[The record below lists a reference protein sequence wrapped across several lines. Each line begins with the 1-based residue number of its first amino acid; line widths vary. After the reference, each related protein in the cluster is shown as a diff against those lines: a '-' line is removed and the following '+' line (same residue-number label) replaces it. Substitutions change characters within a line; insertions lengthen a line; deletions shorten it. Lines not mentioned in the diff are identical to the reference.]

1 MSKAPPAKHWWGD
14 AKFWIGLYIL
24 VCLAAC
30 LQIVLYRFHISN
42 VTHSIYYTFRES
54 YFDLIGNQ
62 PLYPGA
68 SGSPYKYSPTFA
80 LLFAPFAVSSPFIG
94 VFLWSVVNA
103 GAFIAAVLAL
113 PLRRSDRALI
123 LWISLI
129 ELIISMRGYQ
139 SNGLVAACIIGTL
152 VCLEK
157 DWPIAAA
164 ACVVAGFNI
173 KLYGAAGA
181 IFFLFYPHKIRF
193 LASGA
198 ALALAA
204 FLLPLAVVSWSQ
216 LLAQYRGWADIMSQ
230 DEGVFYKMSIMGAVQ
245 VWTGWT
251 PPRPWTE
258 LVVMIAMLLPLV
270 RFELYPQQ
278 LYRMRMLAS
287 FLLGL
292 VIFNHMTE
300 KQTFIIAV
308 AGGALWYVLSARD
321 RLSAALLWIMLLITS
336 IGASELMPEYVKV
349 HFLQPYNLKVV
360 PCALIWLAL
369 QVELWRMTTRP
380 MEGHQQVRLP
390 A

>member
-1 MSKAPPAKHWWGD
+1 
-14 AKFWIGLYIL
+14 
-24 VCLAAC
+24 
-30 LQIVLYRFHISN
+30 LQTLLYRFHVSN

-62 PLYPGA
+62 SLYPGS

-80 LLFAPFAVSSPFIG
+80 LLFAPFAMSSPFIG

-113 PLRRSDRALI
+113 PLRRGDRALI

-139 SNGLVAACIIGTL
+139 SNGLVAAFIIGTL

-157 DWPIAAA
+157 DWTVAAA

-181 IFFLFYPHKIRF
+181 IFFLFYPHKVRF
-193 LASGA
+193 LASCA
-198 ALALAA
+198 VLTFAA
-204 FLLPLAVVSWSQ
+204 FVLPLIVVSWSQ
-216 LLAQYRGWADIMSQ
+216 LLAQYRGWADIMGQ

-245 VWTGWT
+245 AWTSWT

-258 LVVMIAMLLPLV
+258 LTALVVMLLPLV

-278 LYRMRMLAS
+278 TYRLRLLAS

-308 AGGALWYVLSARD
+308 AGGALWYVLSSRN
-321 RLSAALLWIMLLITS
+321 RISLALLWIMLVVTS
-336 IGASELMPEYVKV
+336 IGASELMPEVVKV

-360 PCALIWLAL
+360 PCTLVWLAL
-369 QVELWRMTTRP
+369 QIELWRMTTQCHP
-380 MEGHQQVRLP
+380 EGITAP
-390 A
+390 